1 MRVWKMVGLAGL
13 VGATVA
19 GVAVGTKSVQ
29 RQRREY
35 READV
40 DELRDHLHER
50 FASLDTGPGGTAP
63 T

>member
-1 MRVWKMVGLAGL
+1 MRVWKIVGLAGI

-19 GVAVGTKSVQ
+19 GAAIGTRSVQ

-40 DELRDHLHER
+40 DELLTIYE
-50 FASLDTGPGGTAP
+50 
-63 T
+63 